1 MAVPPQAAGSSHR
14 TEYVRHL
21 AQSLTHRRSP
31 ARLWAHHQC
40 QETGTPGG
48 TWWQGAHITHL
59 SGGFV
64 MPPSFALLHL
74 LLCMDRCGL
83 QDPCLVPRRWSGAGT
98 QHPKLQ
104 WKPHLSPAACPGPTA
119 GPELWCGWVRR
130 DFTAPQVLFRCCL
143 SGSSPTPNPDG
154 VRVCVCVY
162 GHVLACTRAC
172 PPQGLTFGSHPG
184 ARLRMVY
191 CHECALS
198 DRGRG
203 APSLL
208 YPFPQTRGPLHW
220 TAPLSSVTLF
230 KRKTH
235 SF

>member
-1 MAVPPQAAGSSHR
+1 MTQAPPKGPPPNTVALGTRISTCEFRGTETFKPWRSLLRLLEAATGLEH
-14 TEYVRHL
+14 VRHL

-31 ARLWAHHQC
+31 VRLWAHHQC

-83 QDPCLVPRRWSGAGT
+83 QDPCLVSRRWSGAGT
-98 QHPKLQ
+98 QYPKLQ

-154 VRVCVCVY
+154 VRVCVCVC
-162 GHVLACTRAC
+162 AWARAC
-172 PPQGLTFGSHPG
+172 VRTC
-184 ARLRMVY
+184 M
-191 CHECALS
+191 
-198 DRGRG
+198 
-203 APSLL
+203 
-208 YPFPQTRGPLHW
+208 
-220 TAPLSSVTLF
+220 SSPRADF
-230 KRKTH
+230 R
-235 SF
+235 